1 MSFSNKNNEYYV
13 TCPRLCPT
21 IVTPVKGS
29 TIKQNLQ
36 SLFSR
41 QKDEYLRAF

>member
-1 MSFSNKNNEYYV
+1 MQNYIRISIDMTFSNKNNEYQV

-29 TIKQNLQ
+29 TVK
-36 SLFSR
+36 
-41 QKDEYLRAF
+41 